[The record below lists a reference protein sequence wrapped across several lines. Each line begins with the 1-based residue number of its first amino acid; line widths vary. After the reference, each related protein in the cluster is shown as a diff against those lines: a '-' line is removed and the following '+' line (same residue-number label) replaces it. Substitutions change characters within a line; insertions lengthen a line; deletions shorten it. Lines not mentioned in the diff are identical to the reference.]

1 MSAISNQP
9 QKAWEQYA
17 AENPEDAGS
26 QFAHEMFLKGWAA
39 RSMAE
44 HEIDL
49 QLGDAQQE
57 IQELIKER
65 STGCPI
71 NDQVIDKIRARAK
84 KGIEKFGG
92 NMMQSQRPVAEW
104 LMEAQEEAMDTA
116 VYIQRIII
124 SIAQEQSEKG
134 KVK

>member
-1 MSAISNQP
+1 MSAINSEP
-9 QKAWEQYA
+9 SKAWEQHA

-26 QFAHEMFLKGWAA
+26 QYAHEMFLKGWAA

-49 QLGDAQQE
+49 QLGDAQQQVQQLLKE
-57 IQELIKER
+57 I

-71 NDQVIDKIRARAK
+71 NDQVIDKIKARAR

-92 NMMQSQRPVAEW
+92 NMMQSERPVVEW
-104 LMEAQEEAMDTA
+104 LNEAQEEAMDTA

-124 SIAQEQSEKG
+124 SLAQEQSKKG
-134 KVK
+134 R